1 MKYLILFF
9 SLLVVFNSFAQ
20 DLSSEK
26 RVLKLMGCRFE
37 LTATAIDEG
46 TAKSAIQVG
55 VDEISR
61 IEKLISEWDS
71 TSQTSEIN
79 RYAGIKAVKVDQELF
94 DLIFRSTKISQISGG
109 AFDISFASMDKI
121 WIFDKA
127 EHSMPD
133 SSIVAKA
140 REKVD
145 YQKIILNRTNQTVY
159 LSVKGMKI
167 GFGGI
172 GKGYA
177 ANKAKALMEK
187 IPGVEGG
194 VVNASGDMYA
204 WGKSNHPD
212 GWSVQITDPK
222 DKTKFLGCIRLN
234 NMSIVT
240 SGDYEKY
247 FYSNGIRY
255 AHIINPKTGYPITNI
270 KSVTIISPDAEFS
283 DAMATTVC
291 VLGVE
296 RGLRLINQLNSIECL
311 IVDNNNDI
319 YTSGHLQINYYK

>member
-1 MKYLILFF
+1 MRTLLLFLSF
-9 SLLVVFNSFAQ
+9 LNVLSAFTQELV
-20 DLSSEK
+20 SEK
-26 RVLKLMGCRFE
+26 KVLKLMGCRFE
-37 LTATAIDEG
+37 LTATAIDKEI
-46 TAKSAIQVG
+46 AKNAIQVG
-55 VDEISR
+55 INEISR
-61 IEKLISEWDS
+61 IEKLISAWDS

-79 RYAGIKAVKVDQELF
+79 KYAGIKAVKVDKELY

-121 WIFDKA
+121 WVFDKA

-145 YQKIILNRTNQTVY
+145 YQNIKFNKTNQTVF
-159 LSVKGMKI
+159 LTEKGMKI

-177 ANKAKALMEK
+177 ANRAKALMEK

-194 VVNASGDMYA
+194 VVNASGDLFA
-204 WGKSNHPD
+204 WGKSNHPN
-212 GWSVQITDPK
+212 GWSVQIADPK
-222 DKTKFLGCIRLN
+222 DKSKFLGTIQLD

-247 FYSNGIRY
+247 FMSNGVPY

-311 IVDNNNDI
+311 IVDKNNDI
-319 YTSGHLQINYYK
+319 YTSEHLQINYYK